1 MPCQARAARAAARV
15 STAMEEVAKT
25 REEFA
30 TARVMATTK
39 AASGVAA
46 VRALAA
52 RVRAAVAMGCGDWPP
67 PRQKPPRAEDCPRR
81 GEGALPQVA
90 AMVHVMCMT

>member
-1 MPCQARAARAAARV
+1 MPCQARAAARV
-15 STAMEEVAKT
+15 STAMEEVATT

-67 PRQKPPRAEDCPRR
+67 PRQKPPRPQQQPAQVGLPQASSDGAGWR
-81 GEGALPQVA
+81 ALP
-90 AMVHVMCMT
+90 